1 MACIFKMIDMT
12 LVFIFN
18 YNDIVI
24 SLMINIMMSIKYLDW
39 IEIHMLHFSFI
50 YLHTQSVWG
59 NAQNNIHGY

>member
-1 MACIFKMIDMT
+1 MIDMT